1 MKDRRGGFTLVEII
15 VVISIIMV
23 LAAMIIPGLAKGQYL
38 SKKAATK
45 SEISNME
52 TALALYESDYGAYPE
67 DDEDN
72 YSSKKMVDALNG
84 KTEEGQP
91 RKKTYYPFKKKQ
103 FNKDGEYYSVLN
115 QPFYY
120 QENASV
126 TTKDDTIM
134 KNLDTFDIWTSDGKN
149 IKDGKNKDGP
159 NINNWD

>member
-1 MKDRRGGFTLVEII
+1 MKDRRGGFTLVELI

-91 RKKTYYPFKKKQ
+91 RKKTYYPFKPKQ
-103 FNKDGEYYSVLN
+103 IIDGEYYSVFN
-115 QPFYY
+115 KPFYY
-120 QENASV
+120 RENASEE
-126 TTKDDTIM
+126 TKDVTIM
-134 KNLDTFDIWTSDGKN
+134 KNPDKFDIWTSDGK
-149 IKDGKNKDGP
+149 KVDDG
-159 NINNWD
+159 INNWD